1 MTSNKKILAIIWD
14 YDGTLVDSRQK
25 NLNVTRKIVSKI
37 LKGNPSEIPAL
48 SSLSNYHQANIKA
61 ANWREFYK
69 ESFGLTGEQTDNAGR
84 MWTEFQIKD
93 HTPIPLMNGVED
105 VIYSLNKYPQGIV
118 SQNSRSNI
126 IRYLKGNNLLS
137 YFKDIVGYE
146 EVKMERQK
154 PFPDGLLLCI
164 ERLTNYKPGVV
175 IYIGDHETDVR
186 CVVNA
191 NKILS
196 EKKKDIKIVSIG
208 AFYGFNVD
216 TSDWSVLP
224 DYKIQ
229 SAGVILDIVSNFQN
243 RHIFLK
249 I

>member
-1 MTSNKKILAIIWD
+1 MRSRNSGKISAIIWD

-25 NLNVTRKIVSKI
+25 NLNVSRKIISKI
-37 LKGNPSEIPAL
+37 LRGDPTEIPAL
-48 SSLSNYHQANIKA
+48 SSLTKYHQAHSKA
-61 ANWREFYK
+61 TNWREFYK
-69 ESFGLTGEQTDNAGR
+69 ESFGFDENQTDDAGR
-84 MWTEFQIKD
+84 MWTAYQLEDQ
-93 HTPIPLMNGVED
+93 TTIPLMNGVED

-126 IRYLKGNNLLS
+126 IRYLKENNLLS

-164 ERLTNYKPGVV
+164 ERLTDFKPGVV

-186 CVVNA
+186 CTVNA
-191 NKILS
+191 SKILS
-196 EKKKDIKIVSIG
+196 EKKKDIRIVSIG
-208 AFYGFNVD
+208 AFYGFDVD
-216 TSDWSVLP
+216 TSGWGVLP

-229 SAGVILDIVSNFQN
+229 SASDILDIVSNF
-243 RHIFLK
+243 
-249 I
+249 

>member
-1 MTSNKKILAIIWD
+1 MTANNKILAIIWD

-37 LKGNPSEIPAL
+37 LKGEPSEIPAL

-69 ESFGLTGEQTDNAGR
+69 ESFGLTGEQTNDAGK
-84 MWTEFQIKD
+84 MWTEFQIED
-93 HTPIPLMNGVED
+93 NTPNPLMNGVED
-105 VIYSLNKYPQGIV
+105 VIYSLHKYPQGIV

-126 IRYLKGNNLLS
+126 IRYLKENNLLS

-164 ERLTNYKPGVV
+164 EKLTDFKPGIV
-175 IYIGDHETDVR
+175 IYIGDHETDVK
-186 CVVNA
+186 CTVNA
-191 NKILS
+191 NKILN
-196 EKKKDIKIVSIG
+196 EKKKNLKIISIG
-208 AFYGFNVD
+208 AFYGFDVD

-229 SAGVILDIVSNFQN
+229 SVSDIISIVDNFYQKN
-243 RHIFLK
+243 
-249 I
+249 